1 LKSLFLS
8 SAQSAEFLSKK
19 NAMPFAKINGI
30 ELYYETHG
38 NGPALVF
45 AHGGGGSHLS
55 WWQQVPTFAQ
65 HYTVITFDH
74 RSFGQSR
81 DIPNGPGPQAFVQ
94 DLASLLD
101 HLKIEKAAVVG
112 QSMGGWT
119 VCGFAAAHPERTSA
133 LVLCDTTGGVETVE
147 ARRAHANI
155 RERSRGELSQV
166 LANAYAKSFP
176 ERAPALSFLYRQIS
190 TLNIH
195 VAPNLVSALFAL
207 KHNVKPIVD
216 HQVPTLLLVGEE
228 DVLTPPEAMQSLV
241 TQIPQARFVQISH
254 AGHSVY
260 FERAEEFSRIV
271 DEFLRVTT
279 RR

>member
-1 LKSLFLS
+1 
-8 SAQSAEFLSKK
+8 
-19 NAMPFAKINGI
+19 MPFATLNGI
-30 ELYYETHG
+30 DLYYETHG
-38 NGPALVF
+38 SGPALVF

-55 WWQQVPTFAQ
+55 WWQQVPAFSQ

-81 DIPNGPGPQAFVQ
+81 DLSNGPGANAFVQ
-94 DLASLLD
+94 DLTALLD
-101 HLKIEKAAVVG
+101 HLKIEKAAVAG

-133 LVLCDTTGGVETVE
+133 LILCDTTAGVETAE
-147 ARRAHANI
+147 ANKAQASI

-190 TLNIH
+190 TLNTH
-195 VAPNLVSALFAL
+195 VAPNLVSMLFAL

-216 HQVPTLLLVGEE
+216 SRIPTLLLVGAE
-228 DVLTPPEAMQSLV
+228 DVLTPPEAMRSLV
-241 TQIPQARFVQISH
+241 TQLPQARFVQVPQ
-254 AGHSVY
+254 AGHSAY
-260 FERAEEFSRIV
+260 FERAEEFNRIV
-271 DEFLRVTT
+271 GEFLRET